1 MFGAGN
7 LHNSADES
15 ERRTLPPIKSA
26 SDKYFLE
33 SLGEYIQHEKERL
46 MCPDKGP
53 DEQRYIIYSSAFDK
67 VSTWITIPFRLVSA
81 SSLNHFLGLHTW
93 TDQNA

>member
-67 VSTWITIPFRLVSA
+67 VST
-81 SSLNHFLGLHTW
+81 
-93 TDQNA
+93 

>member
-1 MFGAGN
+1 MWSGLMCVGLMKPCARKESEKHKKIMFGAGN
-7 LHNSADES
+7 FHHSTE
-15 ERRTLPPIKSA
+15 EFGRRTLPPIKSA

-67 VSTWITIPFRLVSA
+67 VST
-81 SSLNHFLGLHTW
+81 
-93 TDQNA
+93 